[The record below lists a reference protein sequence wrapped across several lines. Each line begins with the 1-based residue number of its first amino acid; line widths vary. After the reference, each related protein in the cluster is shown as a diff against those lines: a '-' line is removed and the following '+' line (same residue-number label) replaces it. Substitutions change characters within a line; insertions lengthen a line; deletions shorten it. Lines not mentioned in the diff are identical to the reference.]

1 MASQQGNFPVN
12 ILLLLIAVADVSH
25 VFSGTSELSCVIREN
40 RDVPTGMVGS
50 KVSDLRAHWICPLR
64 QGLDCVFFATI

>member
-1 MASQQGNFPVN
+1 MASQQGNFPVS

-40 RDVPTGMVGS
+40 RGVPTDMVGS
-50 KVSDLRAHWICPLR
+50 KVSDLRAHWIFRCARARL
-64 QGLDCVFFATI
+64 